1 LHRKGCIEVR
11 RAISILVGV
20 LLGTLTV
27 ATVVLG
33 VELIQLRNEVA
44 SVPAGPPGPPGH
56 IGPVGPEGSPGPAGP
71 TGPHGPRGFSGPEGP
86 AGSGLDYFCKTVIEN
101 AVERAIVDASYGG
114 YVTVNIGFGCGF

>member
-1 LHRKGCIEVR
+1 MR
-11 RAISILVGV
+11 RAIPILVGV

-56 IGPVGPEGSPGPAGP
+56 TGPVGPEGSPGPAGP

-86 AGSGLDYFCKTVIEN
+86 AGSGLDYYCKTAIEN
-101 AVERAIVDASYGG
+101 AVERSIVDAFNYGG
-114 YVTVNIGFGCGF
+114 IVRVNIGFGCGL